1 MMILFTL
8 PVLVV
13 HVINEP
19 VFIVAIVEYMI
30 QKLGIEEDKVQELC
44 LELYKIYGTTMA
56 GLKVSF
62 SPPLFNICFF
72 VFCFVVNA
80 HAYCVCFFSFSF
92 CRLWVMTLI
101 TTISIGTLKLS
112 NLTIILSFFLLIVSY
127 KA

>member
-1 MMILFTL
+1 MILFTL

-56 GLKVSF
+56 CLKVSSF
-62 SPPLFNICFF
+62 FFNTLYSIFLYFPALSILF
-72 VFCFVVNA
+72 NA
-80 HAYCVCFFSFSF
+80 HAIRVFGC
-92 CRLWVMTLI
+92 
-101 TTISIGTLKLS
+101 
-112 NLTIILSFFLLIVSY
+112 
-127 KA
+127 